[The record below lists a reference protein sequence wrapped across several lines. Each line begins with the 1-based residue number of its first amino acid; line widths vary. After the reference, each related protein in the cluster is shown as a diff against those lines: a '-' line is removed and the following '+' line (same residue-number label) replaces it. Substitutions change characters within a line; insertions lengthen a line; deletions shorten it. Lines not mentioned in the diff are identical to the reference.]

1 MRLTS
6 FEQRDQAGFAVQL
19 IIRTTM
25 SYRAEDSKKQKD
37 WDVARKKL
45 QEAQELLTQSGF
57 YSEDFDPS
65 LAAY

>member
-6 FEQRDQAGFAVQL
+6 FEQRDQAGFAVQV

-25 SYRAEDSKKQKD
+25 SFRAEDSKKQKD
-37 WDVARKKL
+37 WDDARKKL
-45 QEAQELLTQSGF
+45 QQAQELLVRSGF
-57 YSEDFDPS
+57 YSSDFDPS